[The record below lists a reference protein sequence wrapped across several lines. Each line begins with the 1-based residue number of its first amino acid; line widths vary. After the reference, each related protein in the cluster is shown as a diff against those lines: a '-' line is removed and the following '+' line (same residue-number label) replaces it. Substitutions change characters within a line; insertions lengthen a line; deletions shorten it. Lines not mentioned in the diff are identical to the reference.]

1 MEKEKLG
8 DDLLFLLKQ
17 QRTLYHQLKV
27 LAEQQKK
34 VFWQSNSPEQLVRVL
49 SGRRKLIEKLREVN
63 SKLKSIKTNWP
74 MIRDRMDFKE
84 RLEAHVLAGSVA
96 ELVSELKSMDAF
108 KSQPVDIL
116 SDTAQL
122 AEHFVDRETEDNL

>member
-1 MEKEKLG
+1 MENDKLG

-27 LAEQQKK
+27 LAAQQKE
-34 VFWQSNSPEQLVRVL
+34 VFWQSNSPEELVRVL

-74 MIRDRMDFKE
+74 MIRDRMNFKE

-96 ELVSELKSMDAF
+96 QIVSELKGMDAF
-108 KSQPVDIL
+108 KSQPMDIL

-122 AEHFVDRETEDNL
+122 AEHFVDQKTKDSL